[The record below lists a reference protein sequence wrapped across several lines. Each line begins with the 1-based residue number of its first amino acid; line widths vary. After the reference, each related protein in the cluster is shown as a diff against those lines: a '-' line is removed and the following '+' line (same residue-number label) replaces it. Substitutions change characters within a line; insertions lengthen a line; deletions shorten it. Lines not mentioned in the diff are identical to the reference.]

1 MLTDIRE
8 DVGRKVKA
16 VQFSVRRSGMKGGN
30 VKRRSAVPIVC
41 AAVSLACCAVA
52 AHAQSSVTMYGV
64 IDSGIDYVTNV
75 GGKRQ
80 VSLGTGV
87 LAPNLFGFRGKE
99 DLGAGL
105 AAIFVLEGQFNAG
118 NGASIGNLFGRQAY
132 VGLSDSKWGT
142 LTAGNQYD
150 FMFTSL
156 AVKRYGPEFPFIS
169 LQNLRQGPFNALGI
183 PNQPSGGFDFDRVA
197 GEHISN
203 SVKYESPNFNGL
215 SFGGMYGFGG
225 VAGAISQN
233 SAQSFAIDYGNQLFN
248 IDAAYTYVRYPGI
261 NGGNAGIRNFG
272 IGGGVFLGPAYV
284 DALYTSTRN
293 TFTGGRVDVYEVGGM
308 YRFNPAFRAAAAYQ
322 FMDGNAALDGN
333 KAHQVNLTLDYSLS
347 KRTDVYTSVTYQRTS
362 GNGAQAQV
370 VLFEP
375 SNGRNQMV
383 LRAGLR
389 HLF

>member
-1 MLTDIRE
+1 
-8 DVGRKVKA
+8 
-16 VQFSVRRSGMKGGN
+16 MKGEN
-30 VKRRSAVPIVC
+30 VKRRSAAVGVWVAAACACQPI
-41 AAVSLACCAVA
+41 A
-52 AHAQSSVTMYGV
+52 AHAQSNVTIYGV
-64 IDSGIDYVTNV
+64 IDSGIDYATNV
-75 GGKRQ
+75 GGKSQ

-99 DLGAGL
+99 DLGGGL
-105 AAIFVLEGQFNAG
+105 AATFVLEGQFNAG
-118 NGASIGNLFGRQAY
+118 NGASIGTLFGRQAY
-132 VGLSDSKWGT
+132 VGLTDNKWGS

-169 LQNLRQGPFNALGI
+169 LQNLRQGPFNGLGI
-183 PNQPSGGFDFDRVA
+183 PNQPSGAFDFDRVA
-197 GEHISN
+197 GERISN

-215 SFGGMYGFGG
+215 SFGAMYGFGG

-233 SAQSFAIDYGNQLFN
+233 SAQSFAIDYGNHLFN
-248 IDAAYTYVRYPGI
+248 LDAAYTYVRYPGI

-272 IGGGVFLGPAYV
+272 IGAGVFLGPAYL

-293 TFTGGRVDVYEVGGM
+293 TYTGGRVDVYEVGGM

-322 FMDGNAALDGN
+322 FMDGNAALNGN
-333 KAHQVNLTLDYSLS
+333 KAHQINLTLDYSLS
-347 KRTDVYTSVTYQRTS
+347 KRTDVYTSVTYQRAS

-370 VLFEP
+370 ILFGP
-375 SNGRNQMV
+375 SDGRNQTV
-383 LRAGLR
+383 LRAGIR